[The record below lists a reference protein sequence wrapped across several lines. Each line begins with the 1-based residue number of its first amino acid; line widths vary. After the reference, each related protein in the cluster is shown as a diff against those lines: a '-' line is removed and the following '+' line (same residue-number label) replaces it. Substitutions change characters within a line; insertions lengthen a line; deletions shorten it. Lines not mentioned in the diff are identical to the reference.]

1 MRRLLVMF
9 ILSLIFIAC
18 EKDSNILISDL
29 VIQNQYYD
37 NEIFTDQN
45 LRIYGKWEFLYSFG
59 GIGGSTYDPTYDF
72 LEIVKFGIYGIIDN
86 NNVREIGMLHVH
98 KQDDSETI
106 IDFLPDDEYKNDYFL
121 IQKIIEFN
129 GNDTLLLWDNMCDGY
144 TDYFKRI
151 N

>member
-72 LEIVKFGIYGIIDN
+72 LEIVKFGIYGRIDN
-86 NNVREIGMLHVH
+86 NNVKEIGMLHVY

-121 IQKIIEFN
+121 IQKVIEFN

-151 N
+151 K